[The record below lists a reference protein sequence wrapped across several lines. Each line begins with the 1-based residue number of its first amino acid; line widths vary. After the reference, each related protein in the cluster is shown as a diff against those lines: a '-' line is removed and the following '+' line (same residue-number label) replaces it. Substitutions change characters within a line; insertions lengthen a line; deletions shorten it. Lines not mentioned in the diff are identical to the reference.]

1 MKRLFAVL
9 IAAIMIFALVACGNG
24 GNAET
29 GKASENE
36 TGSESVPATESAEG
50 TDTEAQTE
58 SEKATETAEDTA
70 SAGMP
75 NPIVEVDSAEAF
87 EELGVSLSIPGG
99 AENVRYSIIDGKI
112 AEVDFKYGEH
122 EYCLRGSKTESDFA
136 GIEGEAVSEKD
147 LPGHATLTG
156 VADGETT
163 LYKVEWSRNGVNYS
177 LTNTDGAAEDQLGMT
192 YEDVR

>member
-9 IAAIMIFALVACGNG
+9 IAAIMIFALVACTGNQ
-24 GNAET
+24 GN
-29 GKASENE
+29 NE
-36 TGSESVPATESAEG
+36 TGNGTGIETESATVPATESAE
-50 TDTEAQTE
+50 ATE
-58 SEKATETAEDTA
+58 SENATDAPEE
-70 SAGMP
+70 SAFSGMP

-87 EELGVSLSIPGG
+87 AELGVSLSIPGG

-112 AEVDFKYGEH
+112 AQVDFKYGEH

-136 GIEGEAVSEKD
+136 GIEGEAVSEKT
-147 LPGHATLTG
+147 LSGHATLTG
-156 VADGETT
+156 VADGEAT

-177 LTNTDGAAEDQLGMT
+177 LTNTDGATEDQLSMT